1 MLLAVYEAYANCT
14 AATPCEDKSSLT
26 INDFVGE
33 AWWFIAGVLVTGWV
47 YELVRR
53 KRLKRLRKR
62 SYRSGLEALRNVTG
76 HVYDDKKEED
86 KH

>member
-1 MLLAVYEAYANCT
+1 MLLAVYEAYGNCT
-14 AATPCEDKSSLT
+14 AGTPCEDKSSLN

-53 KRLKRLRKR
+53 KRLKRLRKK

-76 HVYDDKKEED
+76 NVYDDKKD